1 MPSAN
6 SISKMKKKKLWLVS
20 LLLPLFFSFFN
31 CTNNIKDIPTVGKK
45 QTSIEEGKEIESYY
59 SMDAKVKAKLTS
71 PYLLRHIID
80 STYVEFPKTL
90 HVDFYNDTM
99 KVESRL
105 DARYG
110 KYREFE
116 NKVFLKDSIVVK
128 NILKGDTLHCDE
140 LWWDQKTQKFYT
152 DKKVRINTKD
162 KIIFGTGL
170 EAAQNF
176 SWYVINQVTGTLLT
190 SGNELPK

>member
-1 MPSAN
+1 M
-6 SISKMKKKKLWLVS
+6 IKRRRKYFWLIAS
-20 LLLPLFFSFFN
+20 LSLIYFFSGG
-31 CTNNIKDIPTVGKK
+31 CVNNLKDIPTIGKK
-45 QTSIEEGKEIESYY
+45 QTSIEEGKQIESFY
-59 SMDAKVKAKLTS
+59 SQDAKVKAKLTA
-71 PYLLRHIID
+71 PYMLRHLLD
-80 STYVEFPKTL
+80 STFVEFPKTL

-99 KVESRL
+99 IIESKL
-105 DARYG
+105 DALYG

-116 NKVFLKDSIVVK
+116 NKVFLRDSVVVR

-176 SWYVINQVTGTLLT
+176 SWYIIQHITGTILT
-190 SGNELPK
+190 PENGLPK

>member
-1 MPSAN
+1 MIAFLSPIYFFM
-6 SISKMKKKKLWLVS
+6 ISCV
-20 LLLPLFFSFFN
+20 
-31 CTNNIKDIPTVGKK
+31 NNPKDIPTFGKK
-45 QTSIEEGKEIESYY
+45 QITIEEGKQIESYY
-59 SMDAKVKAKLTS
+59 SMDAKLKAKLTA
-71 PYLLRHIID
+71 PYMLRHLLD
-80 STYVEFPKTL
+80 SSFVEFPKSL

-99 KVESRL
+99 MVESKM
-105 DARYG
+105 DALYG

-116 NKVFLKDSIVVK
+116 NKVFLRDSVVVR

-140 LWWDQKTQKFYT
+140 LWWDQRTQKFYT

-176 SWYVINQVTGTLLT
+176 SWYTIQQPVGSILVPENG
-190 SGNELPK
+190 LPK

>member
-1 MPSAN
+1 MMIKRRRKYVGLMELLS
-6 SISKMKKKKLWLVS
+6 LVY
-20 LLLPLFFSFFN
+20 FFSGS
-31 CTNNIKDIPTVGKK
+31 CVNNPKDIPTIGKK
-45 QTSIEEGKEIESYY
+45 QISIEEGKQIESYY
-59 SMDAKVKAKLTS
+59 SQGAKVKAKLTA
-71 PYLLRHIID
+71 PYMLRHLTD

-99 KVESRL
+99 IVESKL
-105 DARYG
+105 DALYG
-110 KYREFE
+110 KYREYE
-116 NKVFLKDSIVVK
+116 NKVFLKDSVVVR

-140 LWWDQKTQKFYT
+140 LWWDQRTQKFYT

-176 SWYVINQVTGTLLT
+176 SWYVIQQITGTILT
-190 SGNELPK
+190 PENGLPK

>member
-1 MPSAN
+1 MMAFLS
-6 SISKMKKKKLWLVS
+6 
-20 LLLPLFFSFFN
+20 SFFLFLIS
-31 CTNNIKDIPTVGKK
+31 CTNNLKDIPVIGKK
-45 QTSIEEGKEIESYY
+45 QTSVEEGKNIESFY
-59 SMDAKVKAKLTS
+59 SADAKVKAKLTA
-71 PYLLRHIID
+71 PYMLRHITD

-99 KVESRL
+99 KIESKL
-105 DARYG
+105 DALYG

-116 NKVFLKDSIVVK
+116 HKVFLKDSVVVR

-140 LWWDQKTQKFYT
+140 LWWDQNTQRFHT

-176 SWYVINQVTGTLLT
+176 SWYVIDQINGTILT
-190 SGNELPK
+190 PENGMPK

>member
-1 MPSAN
+1 MMIKRRRKYVELMA
-6 SISKMKKKKLWLVS
+6 
-20 LLLPLFFSFFN
+20 LLLLVYFFCGS
-31 CTNNIKDIPTVGKK
+31 CVNNPKDIPTIGKK
-45 QTSIEEGKEIESYY
+45 QISIEEGKQIESFY
-59 SMDAKVKAKLTS
+59 SQGAKVKAKLTA
-71 PYLLRHIID
+71 PYMLRHLTD

-99 KVESRL
+99 IVESKL
-105 DARYG
+105 DALYG

-116 NKVFLKDSIVVK
+116 NKVFLKDSVVVR

-140 LWWDQKTQKFYT
+140 LWWDQRTQKFYT

-176 SWYVINQVTGTLLT
+176 SWYVIQQITGTILT
-190 SGNELPK
+190 PENGLPK

>member
-6 SISKMKKKKLWLVS
+6 SIGKTQKRFFWLMPFTVC
-20 LLLPLFFSFFN
+20 FFSFFA
-31 CTNNIKDIPTVGKK
+31 CTNDIKDIPTIGKK
-45 QTSIEEGKEIESYY
+45 QISIEEGKQIESYY
-59 SMDAKVKAKLTS
+59 SSDAKVKAKLTA
-71 PYLLRHIID
+71 PYLLRHIVD
-80 STYVEFPKTL
+80 SVYVEFPKTL

-99 KVESRL
+99 KVESKL
-105 DARYG
+105 DALYG

-116 NKVFLKDSIVVK
+116 HKVFLRDSVVVK

-140 LWWDQKTQKFYT
+140 LWWDQNTQKFYT

-176 SWYVINQVTGTLLT
+176 SWYVINQVNGIIMT